1 MFSETQTKDV
11 FIDDLTIA
19 GSAFGSTA
27 DGEAVFVNS
36 RIVEAVKIKGGDY
49 VRVMVLPNYADK
61 RDRVQWRAVRAEVI
75 GSAFEDISK
84 EPATETP
91 LVPEKTKDQLIVE
104 LLEEHGPLRTAT
116 LARLLGTNSGEAGT
130 LCHGLYAQG
139 KIALADVYSDPANKR
154 ASHRV
159 WAVDINE
166 FDVDPFEED
175 QD

>member
-1 MFSETQTKDV
+1 MFTETITKEV
-11 FIDDLTIA
+11 FIDDLTAA

-27 DGEAVFVNS
+27 DGEAVFVNA

-49 VRVMVLPNYADK
+49 IKAMVLPNYADK
-61 RDRVQWRAVRAEVI
+61 RERVQWRAVRAEVV
-75 GSAFEDISK
+75 GSAFEDISDEPETEEPL
-84 EPATETP
+84 EPA
-91 LVPEKTKDQLIVE
+91 KSKDQLIVE

-116 LARLLGTNSGEAGT
+116 LARLIGTNSGEIGA
-130 LCHGLYAQG
+130 LCHGLYAMG
-139 KIALADVYSDPANKR
+139 KIALADVYSDPGNKR

-166 FDVDPFEED
+166 FDVDPFEDD